1 MITICSEKTVG
12 EVQTILFTFKFLLF
26 NFPPSTASLRT
37 TFGHKHH
44 RD

>member
-26 NFPPSTASLRT
+26 NFPPSTTSLRT
-37 TFGHKHH
+37 TIGHRHH
-44 RD
+44 ID